1 MLPAE
6 AGASGQAYY
15 FERRN
20 PMQKNFDKLDDYTD
34 TRPSRLMEGWKWLM
48 PRLIA
53 AAAIVIILAYCAVLE
68 VM

>member
-1 MLPAE
+1 
-6 AGASGQAYY
+6 
-15 FERRN
+15 
-20 PMQKNFDKLDDYTD
+20 MQKHFNKLDDYTD

>member
-1 MLPAE
+1 
-6 AGASGQAYY
+6 
-15 FERRN
+15 
-20 PMQKNFDKLDDYTD
+20 MQKYYENLDDYTD
-34 TRPSRLMEGWKWLM
+34 HSPSRLMEGWKWLM